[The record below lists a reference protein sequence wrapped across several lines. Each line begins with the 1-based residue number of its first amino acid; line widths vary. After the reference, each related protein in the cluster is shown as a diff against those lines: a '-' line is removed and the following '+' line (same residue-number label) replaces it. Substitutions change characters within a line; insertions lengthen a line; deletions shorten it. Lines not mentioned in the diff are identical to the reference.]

1 MTGPEPVVKG
11 EEKGVSYR
19 EIRSAFAFGFRR
31 SQFKK
36 KKGEA

>member
-1 MTGPEPVVKG
+1 VMG

-19 EIRSAFAFGFRR
+19 AIRNTFASGFRR